1 MDFLMIYIISFRG
14 DAYRT
19 SLTLPL
25 FIEVPVPSQKSEWSH
40 ICVLGVSILRL
51 FPQLFILSERKGFQR
66 QRV

>member
-1 MDFLMIYIISFRG
+1 MIYIISFRG

-51 FPQLFILSERKGFQR
+51 FPQLFILLHAFNS
-66 QRV
+66 